1 VIAGRAARIIAGSDR
16 RPSMTHTDILAVVFA
31 VVGAGA
37 LLQAQAPAAPVADQ
51 NRRFLDVADF
61 RLEGGVVLPK
71 ARIAYAT
78 FGTLNA
84 ARDNAVL
91 LTTSYGADYH
101 VYDFVVGSGKALDP
115 AKYYVVTTEMFG
127 NGVSSSPSNTP
138 APHAGPDFPAIAI
151 RDNVEASRR
160 VLEHLGVTHV
170 RAVAGFSMGAEQ
182 SFQWAVSHPGFMD
195 AIIPWCGTAKT
206 YPHGVVRLES
216 AIRALTTDPAFAGGR
231 YTSPPVKGLA
241 AWSAHWAA
249 WVWSQEWWRR
259 ELYKPQGATVD
270 EVIAAR
276 TARDATRDA
285 NNLITQAR
293 AWQRHDVGDTPGF
306 DGDHE
311 KALASIRARVLYM
324 PCETDLYFPV
334 GDAKYEQQFLTRSTF
349 LPIPSLWGH
358 SAGGGGN
365 ADDAAF
371 INAQIARFLAQ

>member
-1 VIAGRAARIIAGSDR
+1 MPH
-16 RPSMTHTDILAVVFA
+16 RPVLA
-31 VVGAGA
+31 A
-37 LLQAQAPAAPVADQ
+37 LLAMTATGLAWSAQTPAADP
-51 NRRFLDVADF
+51 NRRILEVADF
-61 RLEGGVVLPK
+61 RFEGGGVLPK

-101 VYDFVVGSGKALDP
+101 VYDFVVGAGKAFDP
-115 AKYYVVTTEMFG
+115 ARYFVVTTEMFG

-151 RDNVEASRR
+151 RDNVEASKR
-160 VLEHLGVTHV
+160 VLDHLGITHV

-216 AIRALTTDPAFAGGR
+216 AIAALTADPAFAGGR
-231 YTSPPVKGLA
+231 YTAPPTRGLA

-259 ELYKPQGATVD
+259 ELYKSQGATVD
-270 EVIAAR
+270 DVIAAR
-276 TARDATRDA
+276 VARDAGRDP
-285 NNLITQAR
+285 NNLIAQAR
-293 AWQRHDVGDTPGF
+293 AWQRHDVGATPGS
-306 DGDHE
+306 GGIE
-311 KALASIRARVLYM
+311 PALRAIRARVLYM
-324 PCETDLYFPV
+324 PCETDLYFPM
-334 GDAKYEQQFLTRSTF
+334 GDARYEQQFLARSTF

-365 ADDAAF
+365 ADDARF
-371 INAQIARFLAQ
+371 INEQIGRFLAQ

>member
-1 VIAGRAARIIAGSDR
+1 VTRIQLLAATFA
-16 RPSMTHTDILAVVFA
+16 MTGT
-31 VVGAGA
+31 A
-37 LLQAQAPAAPVADQ
+37 LLAAQAPAPDPA
-51 NRRFLDVADF
+51 RRFLEVANF
-61 RLEGGVVLPK
+61 PFEGGGVLPT

-84 ARDNAVL
+84 ARSNAVL

-101 VYDFVVGSGKALDP
+101 VYDFVVGPGKAFDP
-115 AKYYVVTTEMFG
+115 ARDFVVTTEMFG

-138 APHAGPDFPAIAI
+138 APHAGPDFPAIGI
-151 RDNVEASRR
+151 RDNVEAARR
-160 VLEHLGVTHV
+160 VLEHLGITRV

-195 AIIPWCGTAKT
+195 AIVAWCGTAKT

-216 AIRALTTDPAFAGGR
+216 AIRALTADPAFDNGR

-259 ELYKPQGATVD
+259 ELYKAQGATVQD
-270 EVIAAR
+270 VLDAR

-285 NNLITQAR
+285 NNLIAQAR
-293 AWQRHDVGDTPGF
+293 AWQRHDVGETKGF

-311 KALASIRARVLYM
+311 KALATIKARVLYM
-324 PCETDLYFPV
+324 PCETDLYFPI
-334 GDAKYEQQFLTRSTF
+334 GDARYESQFIKHVSLV
-349 LPIPSLWGH
+349 PIPSLWGH

-365 ADDAAF
+365 PDDARF
-371 INAQIARFLAQ
+371 INERIAAFLSN

>member
-1 VIAGRAARIIAGSDR
+1 MTKMCLAALAVAVAGTGAVIA
-16 RPSMTHTDILAVVFA
+16 
-31 VVGAGA
+31 
-37 LLQAQAPAAPVADQ
+37 AQAPSPAADP

-61 RLEGGVVLPK
+61 RFESGVVLPT

-101 VYDFVVGSGKALDP
+101 VYDFVVGPGKAFDP
-115 AKYYVVTTEMFG
+115 SRFFVVTTEMFG

-160 VLEHLGVTHV
+160 VLAHLGVPHV
-170 RAVAGFSMGAEQ
+170 KAVAGFSMGAEQ
-182 SFQWAVSHPGFMD
+182 SFQWAVSHPDFMD
-195 AIIPWCGTAKT
+195 AIVPWCGTAKT

-216 AIRALTTDPAFAGGR
+216 AIAALTADPAFAAGR
-231 YTSPPVKGLA
+231 YTAPPGKGLA

-249 WVWSQEWWRR
+249 WVWSQEWWRTG
-259 ELYKPQGATVD
+259 LYKSQGATVD
-270 EVIAAR
+270 AVIAGR
-276 TARDATRDA
+276 VARDAGRDA
-285 NNLITQAR
+285 NNLIAQAR
-293 AWQRHDVGDTPGF
+293 AWQRHDVGATPGVG
-306 DGDHE
+306 GDVE
-311 KALASIRARVLYM
+311 KALRSIRARVLYM

-334 GDAKYEQQFLTRSTF
+334 ADARYEQQFLARSTF
-349 LPIPSLWGH
+349 MPIPSLWGH

-365 ADDAAF
+365 PDDARF
-371 INAQIARFLAQ
+371 INEQIGRFLPSQ

>member
-1 VIAGRAARIIAGSDR
+1 
-16 RPSMTHTDILAVVFA
+16 MTHADILAVA
-31 VVGAGA
+31 LTLAGAGA
-37 LLQAQAPAAPVADQ
+37 VLQAQAPAAAPADP
-51 NRRFLDVADF
+51 NRRFLEVADF
-61 RLEGGVVLPK
+61 RLESGAVLPA

-101 VYDFVVGSGKALDP
+101 VYDFVVGAGKAFDP
-115 AKYYVVTTEMFG
+115 ARWYVVTTEMFG

-138 APHAGPDFPAIAI
+138 APHAGPDFPPIAI

-160 VLEHLGVTHV
+160 VLAHLGVSHV

-182 SFQWAVSHPGFMD
+182 SFQWAVSHPDFMD
-195 AIIPWCGTAKT
+195 AIVPWCGTAKT

-216 AIRALTTDPAFAGGR
+216 AIRALTTDPVFAGGR
-231 YTSPPVKGLA
+231 YTSPPANGLA

-276 TARDATRDA
+276 VARDAVRDP

-293 AWQRHDVGDTPGF
+293 AWQRHDVGATPGF
-306 DGDHE
+306 GGDHQ
-311 KALASIRARVLYM
+311 KALAAIKAQVLYM

-334 GDAKYEQQFLTRSTF
+334 GDAKYESQFLARATF
-349 LPIPSLWGH
+349 TPIPSLWGH

-365 ADDAAF
+365 AADAAF
-371 INAQIARFLAQ
+371 INERIAAFLTR

>member
-1 VIAGRAARIIAGSDR
+1 
-16 RPSMTHTDILAVVFA
+16 MTHTDILAVA
-31 VVGAGA
+31 LTLAGAGA
-37 LLQAQAPAAPVADQ
+37 VLQAQAPAAAPDP
-51 NRRFLDVADF
+51 NRRFLEVADF
-61 RLEGGVVLPK
+61 RLEGGAVLPT

-101 VYDFVVGSGKALDP
+101 VYDFVVGPGKAFDP
-115 AKYYVVTTEMFG
+115 ARFYIVTTEMFG

-160 VLEHLGVTHV
+160 VLAHLGVTHV

-182 SFQWAVSHPGFMD
+182 SFQWAVSHPDFMD
-195 AIIPWCGTAKT
+195 AIVPWCGTAKT

-231 YTSPPVKGLA
+231 YTTPPTKGLE

-270 EVIAAR
+270 AVIAAR
-276 TARDATRDA
+276 TARDAVRDA

-293 AWQRHDVGDTPGF
+293 AWQTHNVGGTPGF
-306 DGDHE
+306 GGDHE
-311 KALASIRARVLYM
+311 KALAAIKARVLYM

-334 GDAKYEQQFLTRSTF
+334 GEAKYENQFLKRATF
-349 LPIPSLWGH
+349 TPIPSLWGH

-371 INAQIARFLAQ
+371 INERIAAFLR

>member
-1 VIAGRAARIIAGSDR
+1 
-16 RPSMTHTDILAVVFA
+16 MTHTDIGVSLAMA
-31 VVGAGA
+31 LALAGAGA
-37 LLQAQAPAAPVADQ
+37 ALQAQTPAAPPADP
-51 NRRFLDVADF
+51 NRRFLEVTDF
-61 RLEGGVVLPK
+61 RLEGGVVLPT

-101 VYDFVVGSGKALDP
+101 VYDFVVGPGKAFDP
-115 AKYYVVTTEMFG
+115 AKHYVVTTEMFG

-195 AIIPWCGTAKT
+195 AIVPWCGTAVT

-231 YTSPPVKGLA
+231 YTAPPVKGLA

-276 TARDATRDA
+276 TARDANRDA

-306 DGDHE
+306 GGDHE

-334 GDAKYEQQFLTRSTF
+334 GDAKYEQQFLKRSTF